1 MAVIQGQEVMEIEK
15 LTKSELEILT
25 VLWSSDRPLSRA
37 EILDRSPKRSWK
49 ESSIHLLLNHLIE
62 KRMIRV
68 NGFAKSGSH
77 YGRTYSPLLS
87 EAEYLA
93 AQIQQIESFQ
103 ADQAGTVTQLFSA
116 LLDDSELTD
125 ETYQEL
131 ERLLQEKRAQKV
143 KKTRR

>member
-1 MAVIQGQEVMEIEK
+1 MEIEK

-103 ADQAGTVTQLFSA
+103 ADQAGTVSCHSQLFSA

>member
-1 MAVIQGQEVMEIEK
+1 MEIEK

-77 YGRTYSPLLS
+77 YGRTNSALLS
-87 EAEYLA
+87 EA
-93 AQIQQIESFQ
+93 
-103 ADQAGTVTQLFSA
+103 V
-116 LLDDSELTD
+116 
-125 ETYQEL
+125 YQP
-131 ERLLQEKRAQKV
+131 AHI
-143 KKTRR
+143 